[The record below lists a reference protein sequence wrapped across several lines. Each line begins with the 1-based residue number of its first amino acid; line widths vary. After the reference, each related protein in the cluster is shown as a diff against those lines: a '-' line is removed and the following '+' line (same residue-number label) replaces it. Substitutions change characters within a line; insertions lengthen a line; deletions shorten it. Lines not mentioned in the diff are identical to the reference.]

1 MALLRLDGVRK
12 HFGDHHV
19 LTGVSLE
26 VEEGQV
32 VCLIGASGSGKS
44 TLLRCVDLLEV
55 VDDGTIWLDGRD
67 ISDPRRQPGRRT
79 PRGGDRLPGLQPV
92 PAPVR
97 ARQHHPRARDARCGG
112 RARRARHA
120 PSSCWSDSVWPRRR
134 ARIPDCL
141 SGGQQQRV
149 AVIRA
154 MAMKPRLLLL
164 DEITSALDPM
174 LVGDVLEVIREL
186 KEEGMTIVM
195 ATHEMVFARE
205 IGRPHR
211 VPRRRRDRRGGSAV
225 GGVHRTEGRTDR
237 PVPRAAP
244 RPLRRRI
251 SEISGGVPRVR
262 PPHVSGRRACEGCW
276 RRGRW
281 SSSR

>member
-1 MALLRLDGVRK
+1 MALLQLDGVRK

-67 ISDPRRQPGRRT
+67 ITAPDVNPDGVRREVAIVFQAYNLFPHLSVLDNITLGPRRSLRR
-79 PRGGDRLPGLQPV
+79 PRQASEARALELLERFGL
-92 PAPVR
+92 AEKAR
-97 ARQHHPRARDARCGG
+97 AYP
-112 RARRARHA
+112 
-120 PSSCWSDSVWPRRR
+120 DS
-134 ARIPDCL
+134 L

-174 LVGDVLEVIREL
+174 LVGDVLGVIREL

-205 IGRPHR
+205 IG
-211 VPRRRRDRRGGSAV
+211 DRIVFLDGGGIVEEGPPSEVFTAPKDE
-225 GGVHRTEGRTDR
+225 RTARFLARHLD
-237 PVPRAAP
+237 
-244 RPLRRRI
+244 
-251 SEISGGVPRVR
+251 
-262 PPHVSGRRACEGCW
+262 H
-276 RRGRW
+276 
-281 SSSR
+281 

>member
-1 MALLRLDGVRK
+1 MALLQLDGVRK

-67 ISDPRRQPGRRT
+67 ITAPDVNPDGVRREVAIVFQAYNLFPHLSVLDNITLGPRRSLRR
-79 PRGGDRLPGLQPV
+79 PRQASEERALELLERFGL
-92 PAPVR
+92 AEKAR
-97 ARQHHPRARDARCGG
+97 AYP
-112 RARRARHA
+112 
-120 PSSCWSDSVWPRRR
+120 DS
-134 ARIPDCL
+134 L

-186 KEEGMTIVM
+186 KQEGMTIVM

-205 IGRPHR
+205 IG
-211 VPRRRRDRRGGSAV
+211 DRIVFLDGGGIVEEGPPSEVFTAPKDE
-225 GGVHRTEGRTDR
+225 RTARFLARHLDR
-237 PVPRAAP
+237 
-244 RPLRRRI
+244 
-251 SEISGGVPRVR
+251 
-262 PPHVSGRRACEGCW
+262 
-276 RRGRW
+276 
-281 SSSR
+281 